1 MRAIKPEVRAPSRSA
16 TLLLTPPPHAPPP
29 EPDGDP
35 PEHCFRRLLESF
47 AALPAMQRAGPGIL
61 LDISLREYRC
71 VIKKAP
77 RAEEC
82 ANAALS
88 PREREIVRMVARGYP
103 NKTIAAVLDISIW
116 TVGTYLRRVF
126 AKLGVASRAAMVA
139 KLMDE
144 EWQE

>member
-1 MRAIKPEVRAPSRSA
+1 MRALKSEVRAVGGAAARSQSPPAEPNEDQSEINFRNLLEIFAARPGAQRSA
-16 TLLLTPPPHAPPP
+16 
-29 EPDGDP
+29 
-35 PEHCFRRLLESF
+35 
-47 AALPAMQRAGPGIL
+47 PGVL
-61 LDISLREYRC
+61 LDISMREFRC
-71 VIKKAP
+71 VIRKAAP
-77 RAEEC
+77 PEES
-82 ANAALS
+82 ANSSLS

-144 EWQE
+144 DWQA